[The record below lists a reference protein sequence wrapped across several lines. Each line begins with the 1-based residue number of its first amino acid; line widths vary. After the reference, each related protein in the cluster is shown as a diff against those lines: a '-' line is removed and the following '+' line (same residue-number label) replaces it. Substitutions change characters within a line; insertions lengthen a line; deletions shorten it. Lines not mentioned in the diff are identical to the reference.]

1 MLTSSSNE
9 YSDSRMASIFLI
21 SFSLV
26 FKGGRFPEDRLV
38 SSVSTKEG
46 FRVSPNLGE
55 LKPAL
60 RSYYG
65 EVKVAFTSRALI

>member
-1 MLTSSSNE
+1 MRYYIDAFSFNTSDFYVPLKLLLMLTSSSYE

-21 SFSLV
+21 SFSLG

-46 FRVSPNLGE
+46 FRVSPN
-55 LKPAL
+55 
-60 RSYYG
+60 
-65 EVKVAFTSRALI
+65 